1 LCISLVQFTGSLT
14 TTAGQD
20 QEKKEKGLMNKAL
33 KLTGK
38 IALVTGASR
47 GLGKAVALELAQAGA
62 YVIVSGRST
71 RGHSTQSEL
80 PATTIDDTVD
90 AIQAAGGKAE
100 AVKCDH
106 TDPVA
111 VKALVDYIRKQP
123 GRLDI
128 LVNNAWGAHD
138 AHNES
143 ESGDEVWEEPLE
155 QFKHML
161 LAGPYSDYVTSL
173 LVLKYL
179 MGPIQ
184 KGLIITTTWH
194 TAEPPLWLPYEA
206 SKAAKNRLVY
216 VLGYYLKEK
225 GIPVIAVAAGW
236 MRTEVMMTHHA
247 MEELEGQTE
256 TPHYAARG
264 IAALASDP
272 DVMRFSGK
280 LMDVSDLADIYGVT
294 DIDGSQPRLNAKHL
308 RQKG

>member
-1 LCISLVQFTGSLT
+1 MSEVQ
-14 TTAGQD
+14 
-20 QEKKEKGLMNKAL
+20 

-62 YVIVSGRST
+62 HVIVTGRST

-80 PATTIDDTVD
+80 PDTTIDATVN
-90 AIQAAGGKAE
+90 ALHEAGGKAE

-106 TDPVA
+106 TNIA
-111 VKALVDYIRKQP
+111 EVKALVNYIGKQH
-123 GRLDI
+123 GKLDI

-143 ESGDEVWEEPLE
+143 ESGEEVWEEPLD

-161 LAGPYSDYVTSL
+161 LAGPYSDYITSL

-194 TAEPPLWLPYEA
+194 TAEPPMWTPYEA

-216 VLGYYLKEK
+216 VLGYHLKDK
-225 GIPVIAVAAGW
+225 GIPVIAVAPGW
-236 MRTEVMMTHHA
+236 MRTEIMFTHHT
-247 MEELEGQTE
+247 MDELEGRTE
-256 TPHYAARG
+256 TPTYAARG

-272 DVMRFSGK
+272 DVMRFTGR

-294 DIDGSQPRLNAKHL
+294 DLDGSQPRLNAQHL
-308 RQKG
+308 GQEG

>member
-1 LCISLVQFTGSLT
+1 
-14 TTAGQD
+14 
-20 QEKKEKGLMNKAL
+20 MNNIHG
-33 KLTGK
+33 LTGK
-38 IALVTGASR
+38 IALATGASR

-62 YVIVSGRST
+62 HVIVTGRST

-80 PATTIDDTVD
+80 PGTTIDATVD
-90 AIQAAGGKAE
+90 AIHEAGGEAE
-100 AVKCDH
+100 AVECDH
-106 TDPVA
+106 SEVAA
-111 VKALVDYIRKQP
+111 VKALVEYIGKQH

-128 LVNNAWGAHD
+128 LVNNAWGGHD
-138 AHNES
+138 AHDES
-143 ESGDEVWEEPLE
+143 QSGEEVWEEPLD

-161 LAGPYSDYVTSL
+161 LAGPYSDYITSL

-216 VLGYYLKEK
+216 VLGYYLKDK

-236 MRTEVMMTHHA
+236 MRTEIMLTHHTLD
-247 MEELEGQTE
+247 ELEGQTE

-264 IAALASDP
+264 IAELASDP
-272 DVMRFSGK
+272 DVMRFTGK

-294 DIDGSQPRLNAKHL
+294 DLDGSQPRLNAKHL
-308 RQKG
+308 DH

>member
-1 LCISLVQFTGSLT
+1 MDMVQ
-14 TTAGQD
+14 
-20 QEKKEKGLMNKAL
+20 

-62 YVIVSGRST
+62 YVIVTGRST
-71 RGHSTQSEL
+71 SGHSTQSKL
-80 PATTIDDTVD
+80 PDTTIDATVD
-90 AIQAAGGKAE
+90 AVHEAGGKAE

-106 TDPVA
+106 TDTAA
-111 VKALVDYIRKQP
+111 VKALVDYIGKQH
-123 GRLDI
+123 GKLDI
-128 LVNNAWGAHD
+128 LVNNAWGGHD
-138 AHNES
+138 PHDES
-143 ESGDEVWEEPLE
+143 ESGEEVWDEPLD

-161 LAGPYSDYVTSL
+161 LAGPYSDYITSL

-179 MGPIQ
+179 MGPRQ

-194 TAEPPLWLPYEA
+194 TAEPPMWLPYEG

-216 VLGYYLKEK
+216 VLGYHLKDK
-225 GIPVIAVAAGW
+225 GIPVIAVAPGW
-236 MRTEVMMTHHA
+236 MRTELMFTHHTR
-247 MEELEGQTE
+247 EELDGQTE

-280 LMDVSDLADIYGVT
+280 VMDVGDLADIYGVT
-294 DIDGSQPRLNAKHL
+294 DLDGSQPRFNAQRL
-308 RQKG
+308 GQEG